1 MQATQY
7 SLNRLIRLI
16 GGLLLLS
23 VFGITSS
30 LLKPSAAMEVVP
42 AIEPRLNL
50 TQRGGVITIG
60 NTLGYDCA
68 AGVPAPVVGVVG
80 ACGTN
85 TSDSGVD
92 VFWRAD
98 SPTTGQAEANTAIT
112 NAQARSSAMLNIPVG
127 ASVTHAYLYWGARWG
142 GVAPTGATLE
152 FNRGNSQ
159 NVTPISTVIN
169 PNSFYQAV
177 ADVTSY
183 VQTHGSG
190 AYRTS
195 GILANPFINSNDTNA
210 FAAWWLVVLYS
221 DTNQPNRTIILH
233 DGLDQVLIGSSITT
247 TLSGF
252 IMPSSGTTNLTIVGY
267 EGDNASAGDQLLFNG
282 NSVSNAQNP
291 ASNIMNSTRSYLGN
305 LVSTTGDLP
314 QLTGAANSMG
324 GFDLDT
330 FDVSAWT
337 SPGQTTAS
345 ITTGSTSDMYFVGGF
360 ILAITSFVPD
370 TPTPSITPSNT
381 PTSTAT
387 ATNTPTNTVT
397 NTPTSTA
404 TATSTPTLTSTATN
418 TPTNTA
424 TATSS
429 PTYTATSTATNTPT
443 PSLWQAFLPIAIRSA
458 E

>member
-1 MQATQY
+1 MMQATQY
-7 SLNRLIRLI
+7 SSNRFIRLI

-23 VFGITSS
+23 TFGLTSS
-30 LLKPSAAMEVVP
+30 LLKPSAAMEGVP
-42 AIEPRLNL
+42 AIDPRLNL

-60 NTLGYDCA
+60 NTLGHDCA
-68 AGVPAPVVGVVG
+68 AGVPAPIVG
-80 ACGTN
+80 AVGTCGTN

-92 VFWRAD
+92 IYWRAD
-98 SPTTGQAEANTAIT
+98 SPAVSQAEANTSLN

-142 GVAPTGATLE
+142 GVTPTGATLE
-152 FNRGNSQ
+152 FNWGNSQ

-190 AYRTS
+190 AYRAS
-195 GILANPFINSNDTNA
+195 GILANPFINTNDTNA
-210 FAAWWLVVLYS
+210 FAAWWLVVVYADAS
-221 DTNQPNRTIILH
+221 QPNRTIILH
-233 DGLDQVLIGSSITT
+233 DGLDQVLIGSSITN

-252 IMPSSGTTNLTIVGY
+252 NIPSSSTTNLTIVGY
-267 EGDNASAGDQLLFNG
+267 EGDNSSAGDQLLFNG

-291 ASNIMNSTRSYLGN
+291 TDNMMNSTRSYLGN
-305 LVSTTGDLP
+305 PVSSAGDLP

-345 ITTGSTSDMYFVGGF
+345 ITTGSTSDMYFVGGL
-360 ILAITSFVPD
+360 ILAITSLVAD
-370 TPTPSITPSNT
+370 TPTPSNT
-381 PTSTAT
+381 PTNTPTNTST
-387 ATNTPTNTVT
+387 ATNTPTNTPT
-397 NTPTSTA
+397 N
-404 TATSTPTLTSTATN
+404 TATN

-429 PTYTATSTATNTPT
+429 PTNTPTSTATNTPT
-443 PSLWQAFLPIAIRSA
+443 PSLWRTFLPIAIRSA

>member
-16 GGLLLLS
+16 SSVLLLS
-23 VFGITSS
+23 TFGITSS
-30 LLKPSAAMEVVP
+30 LLKPSVAKEITP
-42 AIEPRLNL
+42 AVEPRLNL

-60 NTLGYDCA
+60 NTLGHDCA
-68 AGVPAPVVGVVG
+68 VGVPAPVVGAVG

-85 TSDSGVD
+85 TSDSGID

-98 SPTTGQAEANTAIT
+98 SPITSQAEANTAIT

-195 GILANPFINSNDTNA
+195 GILANPLINSNDTNA
-210 FAAWWLVVLYS
+210 FAAWWLVVMYS

-252 IMPSSGTTNLTIVGY
+252 TIPSSSTTNLTIVGY

-291 ASNIMNSTRSYLGN
+291 ANNILNSTRSYLGN
-305 LVSTTGDLP
+305 PVSTAGDLP
-314 QLTGAANSMG
+314 QLTGSANSMG

-330 FDVSAWT
+330 FDVSALT

-360 ILAITSFVPD
+360 ILAITSLVAD
-370 TPTPSITPSNT
+370 TPTPSITPSHT
-381 PTSTAT
+381 P
-387 ATNTPTNTVT
+387 
-397 NTPTSTA
+397 
-404 TATSTPTLTSTATN
+404 TN

-424 TATSS
+424 TATST
-429 PTYTATSTATNTPT
+429 PTNTATATNTPTLTATATSNPTHTPTSTATNTPT
-443 PSLWQAFLPIAIRSA
+443 PSLWRAFLPIAIRSA
-458 E
+458 Q

>member
-7 SLNRLIRLI
+7 SSNRFIRLI

-23 VFGITSS
+23 TFGLTSS
-30 LLKPSAAMEVVP
+30 LLKPSAAMEIAP
-42 AIEPRLNL
+42 AVEPRLNL

-60 NTLGYDCA
+60 NTLGHDCA

-85 TSDSGVD
+85 TSDSGID
-92 VFWRAD
+92 IFWRAD
-98 SPTTGQAEANTAIT
+98 SPSTSQAEANTSLN

-127 ASVTHAYLYWGARWG
+127 ASVTHAYLYWAARWG
-142 GVAPTGATLE
+142 SVPSTGDPDATLE
-152 FNRGNSQ
+152 FNRGTSQSVTAINS
-159 NVTPISTVIN
+159 VVSA
-169 PNSFYQAV
+169 NSFYQSV

-183 VQTHGSG
+183 VQNHGSG
-190 AYRTS
+190 AYRVS
-195 GILANPFINSNDTNA
+195 GVQSNEFVNLNDTNA
-210 FAAWWLVVLYS
+210 FAAWWLVVIYS

-233 DGLDQVLIGSSITT
+233 DGLDQVLIGSSITN

-252 IMPSSGTTNLTIVGY
+252 NIPSSSTTNLTIVGY
-267 EGDNASAGDQLLFNG
+267 EGDNSSAGDQLLFNG
-282 NSVSNAQNP
+282 NSVSNVQNP
-291 ASNIMNSTRSYLGN
+291 TNNVMNSTRSYLGN
-305 LVSTTGDLP
+305 PVSSAGDLP

-324 GFDLDT
+324 SFDLDT

-337 SPGQTTAS
+337 SPAQTTAS
-345 ITTGSTSDMYFVGGF
+345 ITTSSNGDMYFVGGL
-360 ILAITSFVPD
+360 ILAITSLVAD

-381 PTSTAT
+381 PT
-387 ATNTPTNTVT
+387 NTPTN
-397 NTPTSTA
+397 TA
-404 TATSTPTLTSTATN
+404 TATSTPTNTATSSPTNTATN

-429 PTYTATSTATNTPT
+429 PTNTPTSTTTNTPT